1 MERDKYFSSLLYSIC
16 EELNSFF
23 SSETQKKIIMSDG
36 KRETV
41 SITTFKKWPFANDF
55 RTETEEGKF
64 SLLYANIVPKWNT
77 MISCERQGLE
87 TLKAPP

>member
-77 MISCERQGLE
+77 
-87 TLKAPP
+87 